1 MIRYFATFGCVKQ
14 LTSARVA
21 EEEAPMRLYDI
32 DKTRKATRAKQ
43 PFTLTSE
50 EILAD
55 LLYPAPVRSPK
66 QRRGRR

>member
-1 MIRYFATFGCVKQ
+1 
-14 LTSARVA
+14 
-21 EEEAPMRLYDI
+21 MRSNDI
-32 DKTRKATRAKQ
+32 DKTRKTTRAKQ